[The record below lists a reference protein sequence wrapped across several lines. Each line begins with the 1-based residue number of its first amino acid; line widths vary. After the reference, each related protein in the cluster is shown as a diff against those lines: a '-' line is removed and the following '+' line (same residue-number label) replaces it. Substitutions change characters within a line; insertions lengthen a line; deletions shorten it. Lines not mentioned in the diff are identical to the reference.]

1 MSLAKNANCEIW
13 FFPLVVG
20 AYDFD
25 SILPIT
31 PHTGYDLPTVTN
43 GHRDM
48 KLALAVLGLLMCS
61 VAHAD
66 LNSAAKNLSD
76 CVTLYADSQIKTTK
90 SAGIITDEAFDR
102 CSAEVSEY
110 HDSIGPDKAQW
121 SGLGSQQKE
130 AITKIRDQT
139 TAKVRESL
147 SSQIVTFI
155 TESRKSS

>member
-1 MSLAKNANCEIW
+1 
-13 FFPLVVG
+13 
-20 AYDFD
+20 
-25 SILPIT
+25 
-31 PHTGYDLPTVTN
+31 
-43 GHRDM
+43 M
-48 KLALAVLGLLMCS
+48 KLALVVMGLLSCS

-66 LNSAAKNLSD
+66 LEGAAKNLSD
-76 CVTLYADSQIKTTK
+76 CAIQYADSQVKTTK
-90 SAGIITDEAFDR
+90 PADIISNEALDR
-102 CSAEVSEY
+102 CSDELSEY

-121 SGLGSQQKE
+121 SGLNAQQKE

>member
-1 MSLAKNANCEIW
+1 
-13 FFPLVVG
+13 
-20 AYDFD
+20 
-25 SILPIT
+25 
-31 PHTGYDLPTVTN
+31 
-43 GHRDM
+43 M
-48 KLALAVLGLLMCS
+48 KLALVVVGLLASS

-66 LNSAAKNLSD
+66 LESAAKNLSN
-76 CVTLYADSQIKTTK
+76 CVTQYAYSQIKTAK
-90 SAGIITDEAFDR
+90 SADNITDEAFDR
-102 CSAEVSEY
+102 CSAELSEY

-121 SGLGSQQKE
+121 SGLVSQQKE